1 MPSCSWWSTMND
13 NQLSALVRAQL
24 LTYLPA
30 GTEVVA
36 SYQPTHQGRP
46 GGMTVGFV
54 QIGDEQRAGWPSITE
69 RYEEGTGDFL
79 HTETQIVLT
88 TFQGWAL
95 SPQDPKDIS
104 RPTAK
109 DLAAQAAAYLNSA
122 MVRKALKAQQVS
134 IMRITGVRNPWF
146 ENDRN
151 QFEASPSFDF
161 QLCWHRSIVSRTPA
175 AKSVE
180 LKILRV

>member
-24 LTYLPA
+24 LRFVPA
-30 GTEVVA
+30 GTEVIA
-36 SYQPTHQGRP
+36 SYQPTQQGRP
-46 GGMTVGFV
+46 DGMSVGFSH
-54 QIGDEQRAGWPSITE
+54 ISETREGWPAITE
-69 RYEEGTGDFL
+69 KYEEGTGDFL

-88 TFQGWAL
+88 TMQAWAL
-95 SPQDPKDIS
+95 SPQDPRDTS
-104 RPTAK
+104 RPSAK
-109 DLAAQAAAYLNSA
+109 DLAQLAASALNSV

-134 IMRITGVRNPWF
+134 ILRIGEVRNPFF
-146 ENDRN
+146 ENDRK
-151 QFEASPSFDF
+151 QYEASPSFDF
-161 QLCWHRSIVSRTPA
+161 QLCWQRSIVSRTPA